1 MNEKI
6 KVLHRAG
13 VINAILDISYNAEH
27 RIDICGNSRFPS
39 FIFSFES
46 IRIAMMNVKNRKHI
60 RQRYIFEITE
70 QNIQY
75 CKDLMKIAEV
85 RHMDEIEANFL
96 LNEKEYLG
104 SIMLREP
111 HQQAIYTNVREIV
124 EQQLNIFEA
133 LWNKSIHAEKKIKE
147 IEEGTVRF
155 ETRLIEDAQE
165 IIKEIG
171 RLTASSTELRTCL
184 TAGGMQYSY
193 NHFFDIKKKLLDKQK
208 KGEHKGIR
216 YLIDIDK
223 HNVNLAKILLDTGIE
238 IRYLK
243 NLPPMSFGVSD
254 KEIAATIEKME
265 DGQNVQSLLL
275 SNEPAYVNH
284 FYHIFEEL
292 WKSGIEAKDRI
303 RDIEEGVEPV
313 TIEIIPSP
321 SYSIKRAY
329 DLISLAQEEVL
340 RIFSSI
346 NAFHRQARLGIM
358 HLFKD
363 AIERGV
369 RVRILIP
376 ADQKEIIQIV
386 NEVNLVFPQLE
397 IGSVD
402 KSLESTVGILV
413 VDRKES
419 LIIETKDDT
428 KHNSYDAAGLASY
441 SNSKPIASAYA
452 SIFDTL
458 WKQTELHQKLSNMYD
473 RLRIQSKMQKEF
485 IDVAAHELRTPIQPI
500 LGLTGILRSHNNS
513 SRDTSAAKQDE
524 LLDIIMRN
532 AKRLQRLADD
542 ILDVTKIESE
552 SLNLKKEFFNL
563 NDVIT
568 NSIDDIVTN
577 VAKNNQ
583 QGDLIKL
590 LYQPYDIFIDAD
602 KSRITQVIFNILD
615 NAIKFSKANVNKGGG
630 IININTEKVDE
641 HAVVTITD
649 TGTGLDPEI
658 MPRLFDKFASKSFQG
673 TGLGLYISKSIVQA
687 HGGKIWAENNKDGK
701 GATFSFSLPLANNND
716 ESYSNTSSSSR

>member
-1 MNEKI
+1 
-6 KVLHRAG
+6 
-13 VINAILDISYNAEH
+13 LDIFYNAEH
-27 RIDICGNSRFPS
+27 RIDVCGNSRFPS
-39 FIFSFES
+39 LIFSFES
-46 IRIAMMNVKNRKHI
+46 ISKAIMNVKNRKYT
-60 RQRYIFEITE
+60 RQRYIFEITQ
-70 QNIQY
+70 QNIQH

-85 RHMDEIEANFL
+85 RHMNEIEANLL

-104 SIMLREP
+104 SITLKEP
-111 HQQAIYTNVREIV
+111 HQQAIYTNVAEIV
-124 EQQLNIFEA
+124 EQQQNIFET
-133 LWNKSIHAEKKIKE
+133 LWNRSILAEKKIKE
-147 IEEGTVRF
+147 IEEGTVHY
-155 ETRLIEDAQE
+155 ETRIIDDAQE
-165 IIKEIG
+165 IVKEIS
-171 RLTASSTELRTCL
+171 RLTASSTELCTCL

-216 YLIDIDK
+216 YIIDIDK
-223 HNVNLAKILLDTGIE
+223 DNIKLAKILLDAGIE

-265 DGQNVQSLLL
+265 GGENVQSLLL

-292 WKSGIEAKDRI
+292 WKNGIDAKDRI
-303 RDIEEGVEPV
+303 RDIEEGVESAS
-313 TIEIIPSP
+313 IEIIPNP
-321 SYSIKRAY
+321 SYSIRRAY
-329 DLISLAQEEVL
+329 DLINSAQGEVL

-346 NAFHRQARLGIM
+346 NAFRRQARLGIM

-363 AIERGV
+363 AVERGV

-376 ADQKEIIQIV
+376 ADQKEITQIV
-386 NEVNLVFPQLE
+386 NEVNLVLPQLE

-428 KHNSYDAAGLASY
+428 KHNSYNAAGLASY

-452 SIFDTL
+452 SIFDSL
-458 WKQTELHQKLSNMYD
+458 WKQTELHQKLSNMYEQ
-473 RLRIQSKMQKEF
+473 LRIQSKMQKEF

-500 LGLTGILRSHNNS
+500 LGLTGILRSNNNS
-513 SRDTSAAKQDE
+513 RDKITSAAKQDE

-568 NSIDDIVTN
+568 NGIDDIITN
-577 VAKNNQ
+577 IAKKSY

-590 LYQPYDIFIDAD
+590 VYQPHDIFIEAD
-602 KSRITQVIFNILD
+602 KSRITQVISNILD
-615 NAIKFSKANVNKGGG
+615 NAVKFSKANVNKGMGVG
-630 IININTEKVDE
+630 IININTEKVDDQ
-641 HAVVTITD
+641 AIVSIKN
-649 TGTGLDPEI
+649 TGTGVDPEI
-658 MPRLFDKFASKSFQG
+658 MPRLFEKFACKSYQG
-673 TGLGLYISKSIVQA
+673 TGLGLYICKSIVEA
-687 HGGKIWAENNKDGK
+687 HGGKIWAQNNSDGK
-701 GATFSFSLPLANNND
+701 GATFSFSLPIVNK
-716 ESYSNTSSSSR
+716 

>member
-1 MNEKI
+1 MNERI
-6 KVLHRAG
+6 KVLHHAE
-13 VINAILDISYNAEH
+13 VINAISDISYNAEH

-39 FIFSFES
+39 LIFSFES
-46 IRIAMMNVKNRKHI
+46 IRKAIMNVKNRKYT
-60 RQRYIFEITE
+60 RQRYIFEITQ

-75 CKDLMKIAEV
+75 CKDLMKVAEV
-85 RHMDEIEANFL
+85 RHMNEIEANLL

-104 SIMLREP
+104 SITLKEP

-124 EQQLNIFEA
+124 EQQQNIFET
-133 LWNKSIHAEKKIKE
+133 LWNRSILAEKKIKE
-147 IEEGTVRF
+147 IEEGTVHY
-155 ETRLIEDAQE
+155 ETRIIEDAQE
-165 IIKEIG
+165 IVKEIS
-171 RLTASSTELRTCL
+171 RLTASSTELCTCL

-223 HNVNLAKILLDTGIE
+223 DNMKLAKILLDAGIE

-265 DGQNVQSLLL
+265 GGENVQSLLI
-275 SNEPAYVNH
+275 SNEPVYVNH

-292 WKSGIEAKDRI
+292 WKNGIDAKDRI
-303 RDIEEGVEPV
+303 RDIEEGVESAS
-313 TIEIIPSP
+313 IEIIPSP

-329 DLISLAQEEVL
+329 DLVNSAQEEVL

-363 AIERGV
+363 AIVERGV

-376 ADQKEIIQIV
+376 ADQKEIIGIV
-386 NEVNLVFPQLE
+386 NEVNLVLPQLE

-428 KHNSYDAAGLASY
+428 KDNSYDAAGLAAY

-458 WKQTELHQKLSNMYD
+458 WKQTELHQKLSDMYE

-485 IDVAAHELRTPIQPI
+485 INIAAHELRTPIQPI
-500 LGLTGILRSHNNS
+500 LGLTSILRSNNS
-513 SRDTSAAKQDE
+513 RDKTSAAKQDE
-524 LLDIIMRN
+524 MLVIIMRN
-532 AKRLQRLADD
+532 ARRLQRLVDD
-542 ILDVTKIESE
+542 ILDVTKIESG
-552 SLNLKKEFFNL
+552 SLNLKKESFNL

-568 NSIDDIVTN
+568 DSIDNIITN
-577 VAKNNQ
+577 TAKKSQ
-583 QGDLIKL
+583 QADLIKL
-590 LYQPYDIFIDAD
+590 SYQPRDIFLEAD
-602 KSRITQVIFNILD
+602 KSRITQVISNILD
-615 NAIKFSKANVNKGGG
+615 NAVKFTKANVNKGGEVE
-630 IININTEKVDE
+630 IINIGAEKVDDY
-641 HAVVTITD
+641 AVVSIKD
-649 TGTGLDPEI
+649 TGMGIDPEI
-658 MPRLFDKFASKSFQG
+658 MPRLFEKFASKSFQG
-673 TGLGLYISKSIVQA
+673 TGLGLYICKSIVQA
-687 HGGKIWAENNKDGK
+687 HGGKIW
-701 GATFSFSLPLANNND
+701 
-716 ESYSNTSSSSR
+716 